1 MNAYLK
7 YGSTEDP
14 VTEEKNQATVSDG
27 NHASN
32 GQLKF
37 PESGWENIRK
47 FDTTLEFN
55 LGNVIQYFVT
65 RTVLDGEAAK
75 DVKSINMLAENLFI
89 CGRI

>member
-1 MNAYLK
+1 MVRQRIQLQ
-7 YGSTEDP
+7 S
-14 VTEEKNQATVSDG
+14 EKSQVTVSDG

-32 GQLKF
+32 GQLEF
-37 PESGWENIRK
+37 PESGWEDIRK
-47 FDTTLEFN
+47 LGTTLEFN

-65 RTVLDGEAAK
+65 RTVLDGKAAK